1 MDLEQSIDG
10 MVGRMI
16 HWVNAAFFDDRES
29 VKPIRANKKK
39 KSEAVTESEPAA
51 KKTAAKKTAAKKA
64 KKPAVKKPAA
74 AATPEPVIEPQPAA
88 DSAEALEALGAAGGS
103 ASLNELVEQTG
114 STRYALRR
122 QLNGMIASGEA
133 KRVGAGLKTRYELMK
148 TSSRGKPRRK
158 KTRTRAEKS

>member
-16 HWVNAAFFDDRES
+16 HWVNAAFLDDRES
-29 VKPIRANKKK
+29 VKPIRANKK

-51 KKTAAKKTAAKKA
+51 KKTAAKKAEKPAA
-64 KKPAVKKPAA
+64 KKPAVKEPVA
-74 AATPEPVIEPQPAA
+74 AATPEPVVEPQPPA
-88 DSAEALEALGAAGGS
+88 DSAEALEALDAAGGS
-103 ASLNELVEQTG
+103 ASLSELVGQTG

-133 KRVGAGLKTRYELMK
+133 KRVGAGLKTRYELLK
-148 TSSRGKPRRK
+148 ASSRGKPRRK
-158 KTRTRAEKS
+158 SPRTRAEKS